1 MCCFEVPWMQESW
14 DGVGKNRVSTSVAL
28 FATCSKEPA
37 LYDMANWLLGSPGS
51 ELISFRHQVQWT
63 IISEY
68 CFAFKSYVGGGGQC
82 GGQSKIFLNYNSI
95 IRFYLTLWFGC
106 LRGSEDYMLQ
116 LLLPANI
123 KPLCTLWNEIA
134 QSVWI
139 ELPWEE
145 CNCVIV
151 IINEACSPKYGSA
164 SCNNAPVSRSELRP
178 GETKMQVHIS
188 ELDQA
193 PWHSCH
199 WEVRMCGVQ

>member
-1 MCCFEVPWMQESW
+1 MCCLEVPWMQESW

-37 LYDMANWLLGSPGS
+37 LYDMANWQLGSPGS
-51 ELISFRHQVQWT
+51 ELISLRHQVQWT

-123 KPLCTLWNEIA
+123 KPLCTL
-134 QSVWI
+134 
-139 ELPWEE
+139 
-145 CNCVIV
+145 V
-151 IINEACSPKYGSA
+151 IINAACSPKYGSA

-188 ELDQA
+188 ELEQA

-199 WEVRMCGVQ
+199 WEVRMCGVQEVSEPANMFTPALCDTNL